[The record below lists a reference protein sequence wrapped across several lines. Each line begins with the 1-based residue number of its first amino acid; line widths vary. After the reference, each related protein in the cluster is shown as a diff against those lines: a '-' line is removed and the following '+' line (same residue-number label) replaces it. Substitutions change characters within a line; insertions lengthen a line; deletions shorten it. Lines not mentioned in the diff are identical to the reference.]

1 MATTWMEPQSPE
13 SQRQI
18 PHGLTSKEVDL
29 TEVEGRTKWLPRS
42 STVMDEEEVREG
54 TLLRGYS
61 PREEEDVK

>member
-29 TEVEGRTKWLPRS
+29 TEVEGRTVVTK
-42 STVMDEEEVREG
+42 VIDG
-54 TLLRGYS
+54 DG
-61 PREEEDVK
+61 